1 MDMNIFYIYFVL
13 IFENYDIMYLMNMY
27 IVFPQCNIMIICN
40 ILYIKYHKHN
50 ITLGYVFVYKLCDFY
65 LKNHTIYH
73 KKQYRHILYIMLY
86 YYLFLIF

>member
-1 MDMNIFYIYFVL
+1 
-13 IFENYDIMYLMNMY
+13 
-27 IVFPQCNIMIICN
+27 MIICD

-73 KKQYRHILYIMLY
+73 KKTVPTLTISPTTCQSDIDTH
-86 YYLFLIF
+86 